1 MFKPTIFRE
10 YDIRGAADVELLDDD
25 VVQLGRAF
33 GTYLQRHQGKRIS
46 LGRDTRLS
54 SPRLRDALMRGLKAS
69 GCDVIDIGVVPTPV
83 LYYSVFHLKTDG
95 AVMITGS
102 HNPSEF
108 NGFKTVCGASTIHGA
123 AIQEIRRMIDSG
135 DLATGE
141 GTESTADVVTPYV
154 AEVSAQFLFPRRI
167 RVVFDAGNG
176 TGGPVMHR
184 ILERLNVDATE
195 MFFEMDGRF
204 PNHHPDPTVPE
215 NLQALVEKVRE
226 SKADLGIAFDGD
238 TDRIGAVDDR
248 GSIVWGDQLMIIYG
262 REILTRKPGAT
273 FIGEVKCSQLMYD
286 DLKARGGN
294 PVMWKTGHSLI
305 KAKMK
310 ETHAELAGEMSGH
323 IFFAD
328 RWYGFDDALYSA
340 CRLMEIV
347 ADSGRPLSHL
357 LADLPAT
364 VVTPE
369 IRFECP
375 DELKFAVVSQAIAV
389 LRARHQTE
397 DVDGVRVLFP
407 HGWGL
412 VRASNTQPVL
422 VMRFE
427 ATTPEL
433 LQEYRREIEDVVEAA
448 KLHAQ
453 SASIER
459 LNDKMRG
466 VWWGRRFHLPIRA
479 QLGTTFQST
488 NFANRPF
495 PSVPPEAGSNQRRI
509 PRPRSSSARSENSGT
524 GDKKLARSEAGC
536 RAAGRRQGVPCRWS
550 TARHETAPYRLDRV
564 CWQGSSAFA

>member
-25 VVQLGRAF
+25 VEQLGRAF

-95 AVMITGS
+95 GVMITGS

-184 ILERLNVDATE
+184 ILEKLNVDATE

-248 GSIVWGDQLMIIYG
+248 GTIVWGDQLMIIYG

-294 PVMWKTGHSLI
+294 PIMWKTGHSLI

-347 ADSGRPLSHL
+347 ADSGQPLSHQ
-357 LADLPAT
+357 LADLPST

-375 DELKFAVVSQAIAV
+375 DELKFAVVSEAIAV

-453 SASIER
+453 SVA
-459 LNDKMRG
+459 
-466 VWWGRRFHLPIRA
+466 
-479 QLGTTFQST
+479 
-488 NFANRPF
+488 
-495 PSVPPEAGSNQRRI
+495 
-509 PRPRSSSARSENSGT
+509 
-524 GDKKLARSEAGC
+524 
-536 RAAGRRQGVPCRWS
+536 
-550 TARHETAPYRLDRV
+550 
-564 CWQGSSAFA
+564 